1 MKVLLSVVVWFAG
14 FLVVMNVASV
24 NDRRQ
29 ARFMYRCEAQMGEQ
43 FGYPDHFAST
53 RYMRQCFNAYK
64 AR

>member
-1 MKVLLSVVVWFAG
+1 MRVATTFIVGFLG
-14 FLVVMNVASV
+14 FLVIMNMASA

-43 FGYPDHFAST
+43 FGYPDRFAST